1 MIGSPQSTCV
11 VHDCWCKGAAVEK
24 FGNYLAINKQCR
36 PSLSQLEGT
45 CLLQRHPL
53 SHQPHL
59 IHLIEQ
65 HATLVL
71 VVPVVVF
78 ANLDAKQTIFGCKPA
93 LILILSSMVVG
104 RQYTI

>member
-1 MIGSPQSTCV
+1 MTE
-11 VHDCWCKGAAVEK
+11 VE
-24 FGNYLAINKQCR
+24 
-36 PSLSQLEGT
+36 
-45 CLLQRHPL
+45 
-53 SHQPHL
+53 
-59 IHLIEQ
+59 
-65 HATLVL
+65 VL